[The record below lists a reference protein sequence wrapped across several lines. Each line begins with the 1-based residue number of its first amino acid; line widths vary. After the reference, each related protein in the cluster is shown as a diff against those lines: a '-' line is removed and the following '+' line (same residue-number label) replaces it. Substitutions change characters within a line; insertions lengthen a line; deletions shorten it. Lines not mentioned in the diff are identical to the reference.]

1 MSTYRL
7 FKGFKLIGEYNSI
20 SEAKKNAPI
29 GDGVYNLLGNNYSS
43 SWQILN
49 GTYYGE

>member
-1 MSTYRL
+1 MAKYKL

-20 SEAKKNAPI
+20 SEAKKNAPNE
-29 GDGVYNLLGNNYSS
+29 DGVYNLIGGCYRV

-49 GTYYGE
+49 GVLYD

>member
-20 SEAKKNAPI
+20 SEAKKNAP
-29 GDGVYNLLGNNYSS
+29 
-43 SWQILN
+43 N
-49 GTYYGE
+49 GTNKTLRI